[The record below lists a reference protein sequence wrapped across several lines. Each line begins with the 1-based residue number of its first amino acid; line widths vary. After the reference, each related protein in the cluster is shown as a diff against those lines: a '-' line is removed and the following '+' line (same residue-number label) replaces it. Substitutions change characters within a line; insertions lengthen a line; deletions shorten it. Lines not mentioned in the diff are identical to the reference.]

1 MLRYNSYKPT
11 SRETEFVGNLIDI
24 DPNDISY
31 KFFSD
36 ININIINTRI
46 IDEIKQ
52 ITLSRYNK
60 QIEIEPQQKT
70 LLLTIMRHIYLK
82 NVKNRHEA
90 DVEVEILNDITLK
103 EMIPVIM
110 NGLLSQIRYIHDYNT
125 FRPMELPQAPEKK
138 KQNLKAF
145 SSLFE
150 F

>member
-36 ININIINTRI
+36 INIDIINKRI

-52 ITLSRYNK
+52 ITFARYNK

-125 FRPMELPQAPEKK
+125 FRPMELPQAPKKK
-138 KQNLKAF
+138 KQNLKPF

>member
-24 DPNDISY
+24 TPNDISY

-82 NVKNRHEA
+82 NIKNRHEA

-138 KQNLKAF
+138 TQNLKGF

>member
-1 MLRYNSYKPT
+1 MLSYNSYNPT
-11 SRETEFVGNLIDI
+11 DKETEFVGKILNIQ
-24 DPNDISY
+24 PNDISY

-36 ININIINTRI
+36 INIDIIIKRI

-52 ITLSRYNK
+52 ITFSRYNK

>member
-1 MLRYNSYKPT
+1 MLQYNSYKPT

-24 DPNDISY
+24 APNDISY

-36 ININIINTRI
+36 INIEIINKRL
-46 IDEIKQ
+46 IDEIKH
-52 ITLSRYNK
+52 ITLARYNK
-60 QIEIEPQQKT
+60 QIEIDPQQKT
-70 LLLTIMRHIYLK
+70 LLITIMRHIYLK

-90 DVEVEILNDITLK
+90 DIEVEILNDITLK
-103 EMIPVIM
+103 ELIPVII

-138 KQNLKAF
+138 KHNLKAF

>member
-1 MLRYNSYKPT
+1 MLKYNSYKPT

-24 DPNDISY
+24 APNDISY
-31 KFFSD
+31 KYFSNNNLD
-36 ININIINTRI
+36 IINKRLI
-46 IDEIKQ
+46 EEIKQ
-52 ITLSRYNK
+52 ITFTRYNK

-70 LLLTIMRHIYLK
+70 ILMTIMRHIYLK
-82 NVKNRHEA
+82 NVKNQYES
-90 DVEVEILNDITLK
+90 DVEVDILNDITLK

-138 KQNLKAF
+138 KNNLKAF

>member
-52 ITLSRYNK
+52 ITFVRYNK

>member
-1 MLRYNSYKPT
+1 MLRYNSYNPT

-24 DPNDISY
+24 IPNDISY

-36 ININIINTRI
+36 INIDIINKRI

-52 ITLSRYNK
+52 ITFARYNK
-60 QIEIEPQQKT
+60 QIEIESQRKT

-82 NVKNRHEA
+82 NIKNRHES

-110 NGLLSQIRYIHDYNT
+110 NGLLSQIRYIHDY
-125 FRPMELPQAPEKK
+125 
-138 KQNLKAF
+138 
-145 SSLFE
+145 
-150 F
+150 

>member
-1 MLRYNSYKPT
+1 MLRYNSYNPT

-24 DPNDISY
+24 IPNDISY

-36 ININIINTRI
+36 INIDIINKRI

-52 ITLSRYNK
+52 ITFARYNK
-60 QIEIEPQQKT
+60 QIEIESQRKT

-82 NVKNRHEA
+82 NIKNRHES